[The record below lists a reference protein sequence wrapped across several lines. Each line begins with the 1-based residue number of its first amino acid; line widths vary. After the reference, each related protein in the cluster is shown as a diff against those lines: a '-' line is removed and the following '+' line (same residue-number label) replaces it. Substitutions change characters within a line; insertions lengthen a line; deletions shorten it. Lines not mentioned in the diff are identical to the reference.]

1 MLLRPVEAR
10 TSGNCPSSAES
21 NWKRLLRSFQDT
33 YLRPLEQL
41 HAAAQR
47 MSRWRPRHGAVHI
60 PREGN
65 APLLLHP

>member
-10 TSGNCPSSAES
+10 TSGNCPSSAE
-21 NWKRLLRSFQDT
+21 KRLLRSIQDT

-47 MSRWRPRHGAVHI
+47 MSR
-60 PREGN
+60 
-65 APLLLHP
+65 